1 MQVDDIKSFC
11 VVGFVLEV
19 KWSYGL
25 IKLTR
30 LDTQY
35 LLNWKKYHCSCI
47 TSLDCLLLFFS
58 DQ

>member
-1 MQVDDIKSFC
+1 VQVDDIKSFC

-47 TSLDCLLLFFS
+47 TSL
-58 DQ
+58 